1 MLWKEGLGM
10 KKQIKQAISF
20 LMAVCLLAGNSYVN
34 VGTSAVTIT
43 DLVEVAEET
52 KEQQAKEPWLL
63 SSFQEF
69 FNTKVQR
76 VSAATIS
83 NDEFKLMNGNVGAN
97 EVEII
102 KHNDTYS
109 FQVWTKA
116 TDVLKAIKTI
126 ETDSK
131 TEKIVKVDKERLQQG
146 TFSLTAVNAGIER
159 LTITLESETG
169 ELKMLYMTVVV
180 PLEINKQDDNW
191 FAKNENNAILVLD
204 TENQEIKEKG
214 YQVKLKGSL
223 NSNDPNKFNATNEV
237 VEWVDDYDHN
247 IIEID
252 AQKGV
257 IIPKGA
263 GTTKVTVKLLK
274 ADTTKGVSKA
284 DKEFTFQVVAAP
296 KGLNE
301 EKKEQSKPTLEVTK
315 EDKNQVELVTNISSA
330 YKISWEVDK
339 LIYDDKNAVTE
350 IEIPINKDMQS
361 TDFFEWEVKEGDMIK
376 VALSDLKAGT
386 YRVRANLLNLNNF
399 DEDFRNKFGEKTYVE
414 FTIIVYMNFNTDEE
428 IRMTTGGDVFN
439 ILNTSNLSK
448 EDFKN
453 LIGIDYYGND
463 IQTDLE
469 NSLIINKAE
478 GQVISGTNG
487 GKSIQ
492 VEVTYG
498 KANNNSH
505 IYERSVLEKM
515 QSEMPGNRFAWIYNF
530 YIIDAIALSSTELNM
545 YTGATTYLKLLTQNH
560 KEEVIWRFQ
569 DSAGNE
575 YEKNDYITI
584 ELQNDLGT
592 EIALTADSNKTP
604 LEPIKVVAYQEIN
617 GVKKSAVCTITVLQA
632 IETIELVVKENGKDV
647 SIESAELNRGEP
659 LWIGAIVTP
668 DQGKLD
674 ESVKKIHWSISDPTV
689 FQISEQSDNGVV
701 IVATKAGTAVLTA
714 LDARNVVMDSCIIT
728 VMEPA
733 QSIAIKYR
741 KNGDI
746 VKLKFQKNGEYQLI
760 AEVKP
765 VGNNQKVTWDSTD
778 TKVARIDQNGLITF
792 VSPGQT
798 TIQASVIGEGKD
810 GTPITHKAY
819 FTLVLEDST
828 AGVTLDVNTIEMYV
842 GQRQEQLRAT
852 VLPITAANKNVEW
865 ISFDTSIVDVDD
877 TGLLTAKSAGITQV
891 MVRTEEGGHYA
902 LCTVTVKQHAMGVK
916 MSYTDITL
924 NVGEYFDMDVTVT
937 PANATEASL
946 LWESLDTS
954 IVTVSS
960 TGRITGRAAGEG
972 KVMVKT
978 QNGSM
983 SICTVTVVEPVFSL
997 ELDEEEV
1004 TIDIEDTFA
1013 LEPIFQPANPSNTE
1027 VIWSSSDDNVAEVN
1041 EFGEVT
1047 GISGGS
1053 AVITC
1058 ESVDGGYRAY
1068 CLVTVIEPVIEVT
1081 MNPETYRLALGKT
1094 YTLTATVSNHGTATN
1109 AELEWSSSDESVC
1122 TVDNKGK
1129 ITGVNYGYATITAEA
1144 TDNSGAFA
1152 VCEVRVIREVTSI
1165 KLNHTV
1171 LTMLQGENVSLQVN
1185 VQPSNASYGTTNFSS
1200 SDESVAIVD
1209 EDGVITALNPGSAVI
1224 RSEARDN
1231 SGKFAL
1237 CYVTVSAPIVATGI
1251 TVSDKEVVL
1260 TPKEQKQVVI
1270 SMKPTNSTDTVTWT
1284 SNNEAVASVNSKG
1297 MITAHTTGKATITVM
1312 TTSGKMETVV
1322 VTVLGLNRTT
1332 LEIPIYTKYSKL
1344 VVDGAVGTVR
1354 WDVDDSSIC
1363 EVNNGVIIGRK
1374 LGTTKVT
1381 ATING
1386 RTLTCTV
1393 KVVR

>member
-1 MLWKEGLGM
+1 MR
-10 KKQIKQAISF
+10 KQIKQAISF

-34 VGTSAVTIT
+34 VGTSAVMIT
-43 DLVEVAEET
+43 DLVEVAEE
-52 KEQQAKEPWLL
+52 QQVQQEKEPWLL

-69 FNTKVQR
+69 FNTKIQR
-76 VSAATIS
+76 VSAAVS
-83 NDEFKLMNGNVGAN
+83 NDEFKLMNGSKEAKD
-97 EVEII
+97 VETIEY
-102 KHNDTYS
+102 NALPYS
-109 FQVWTKA
+109 FQVMTK
-116 TDVLKAIKTI
+116 DNERVGKIIGI
-126 ETDSK
+126 ETSSK
-131 TEKIVKVDKERLQQG
+131 TEKIVSIDKDGYENGMFR
-146 TFSLTAVNAGIER
+146 LTAVNAGIER
-159 LTITLESETG
+159 LTITVKSETG
-169 ELKMLYMTVVV
+169 EDKILQMTVVV
-180 PLEINKQDDNW
+180 PLDINKQDEHW
-191 FAKNENNAILVLD
+191 FVKNENDVILVLD

-214 YQVKLKGSL
+214 YQVKLKGNLETNGS
-223 NSNDPNKFNATNEV
+223 NATNEF
-237 VEWVDDYDHN
+237 VEWVDKYDHN

-252 AQKGV
+252 AQKGT
-257 IIPKGA
+257 IIPKAA

-274 ADTTKGVSKA
+274 ADNEGGVSKKE
-284 DKEFTFQVVAAP
+284 KEFTFEVVVAP

-301 EKKEQSKPTLEVTK
+301 EKKEQSKPILEVTK

-339 LIYDDKNAVTE
+339 LIYDSKNVVTE
-350 IEIPINKDMQS
+350 MEIPIDKNIQS
-361 TDFFEWEVKEGDMIK
+361 TDFFEWEVKEGDTIK

-453 LIGIDYYGND
+453 LIGIDYYSND

-469 NSLIINKAE
+469 NSLIINKEE

-492 VEVTYG
+492 VKVTYG
-498 KANNNSH
+498 MSNNNSH

-515 QSEMPGNRFAWIYNF
+515 ESEMPEGIFAWIYNF
-530 YIIDAIALSSTELNM
+530 YIVDAIALSSTELNM
-545 YTGATTYLKLLTQNH
+545 YTGATSYLKLLTQNH

-632 IETIELVVKENGKDV
+632 IETIELIIMKDGKEQP
-647 SIESAELNRGEP
+647 IESVELNKGEP
-659 LWIGAIVTP
+659 LWIGTKVTP
-668 DQGKLD
+668 EQGKLD
-674 ESVKKIHWSISDPTV
+674 EEVDKIHWSISDDSIFEINDGTD
-689 FQISEQSDNGVV
+689 SDSGVI
-701 IVATKAGTAVLTA
+701 IVAIKAGTAVLTA

-733 QSIAIKYR
+733 QSIEIV
-741 KNGDI
+741 DI
-746 VKLKFQKNGEYQLI
+746 DKKKPLTLKFEKGGKYPVK
-760 AEVKP
+760 ATVKP
-765 VGNNQKVTWDSTD
+765 AGNDQNITWKSTD
-778 TKVARIDQNGLITF
+778 TTVATINKNGVIAF
-792 VSPGQT
+792 VKPGKT
-798 TIQASVIGEGKD
+798 TIIASVIGEEKD
-810 GTPITHKAY
+810 GTLVTHTDQ
-819 FTLVLEDST
+819 FDLVLENS
-828 AGVTLDVNTIEMYV
+828 AGSVSLNYDNIEMYV
-842 GQRQEQLRAT
+842 GGDPKQLFAT
-852 VLPITAANKNVEW
+852 VLPPDAANKNVEW
-865 ISFDTSIVDVDD
+865 ISFDPSIVVVDD
-877 TGLLTAKSAGITQV
+877 TGLLTAKSPGKTQV
-891 MVRTEEGGHYA
+891 MVRTEEGGHHA

-916 MSYTDITL
+916 MSYTNITL
-924 NVGEYFDMDVTVT
+924 NVGEYFDMDVTIT
-937 PANATEASL
+937 PVDATEASL
-946 LWESLDTS
+946 LWESLHTN

-972 KVMVKT
+972 TVMVKT
-978 QNGSM
+978 QNGST
-983 SICTVTVVEPVFSL
+983 SFCTVTVVEPVFSL

-1004 TIDIEDTFA
+1004 TIDIEDTFV

-1122 TVDNKGK
+1122 TVDNKGN
-1129 ITGVNYGYATITAEA
+1129 IVGVDYGYATITAEA

-1152 VCEVRVIREVTSI
+1152 TCEVRVIREVTSI

-1171 LTMLQGENVSLQVN
+1171 LTMLQGESVSLQVN
-1185 VQPSNASYGTTNFSS
+1185 VQPSNASYVTTKFSS

-1251 TVSDKEVVL
+1251 AVSDKEVVL

-1284 SNNEAVASVNSKG
+1284 SNNEAVASVNSTG
-1297 MITAHTTGKATITVM
+1297 IITAHKTGKATITVM

-1354 WDVDDSSIC
+1354 WDVDDSTIC

>member
-1 MLWKEGLGM
+1 M
-10 KKQIKQAISF
+10 KKQIKQAMSF

-34 VGTSAVTIT
+34 VGTSAVMVT
-43 DLVEVAEET
+43 DWVEVAEET
-52 KEQQAKEPWLL
+52 KEQQVQQEKEPWLL
-63 SSFQEF
+63 SSFREF
-69 FNTKVQR
+69 FNTRTKR

-102 KHNDTYS
+102 NHNDTYS
-109 FQVWTKA
+109 FQVFTKA
-116 TDVLKAIKTI
+116 DDVLKKIESI

-131 TEKIVKVDKERLQQG
+131 TEKIVKVDRDLLQKG
-146 TFSLTAVNAGIER
+146 TFRLTAVNAGIER
-159 LTITLESETG
+159 LTITLTSETG
-169 ELKMLYMTVVV
+169 EPKMLYMTVVV
-180 PLEINKQDDNW
+180 PLEINKQDEHW
-191 FAKNENNAILVLD
+191 FAKNESNTILVLD
-204 TENQEIKEKG
+204 TENQGIKEKG
-214 YQVKLKGSL
+214 YQVKLKGSFD
-223 NSNDPNKFNATNEV
+223 SNGSNATNEF
-237 VEWVDDYDHN
+237 VEWVDNYDHN

-252 AQKGV
+252 TQKGI

-274 ADTTKGVSKA
+274 ADTTKGVNKKE
-284 DKEFTFQVVAAP
+284 KEFTFQVIVAP

-399 DEDFRNKFGEKTYVE
+399 DEDFRNKFGEKTYIE
-414 FTIIVYMNFNTDEE
+414 FTIIVYMNFNTEEE
-428 IRMTTGGDVFN
+428 IRMNTGGDVFN
-439 ILNTSNLSK
+439 ILGTSNLSK

-453 LIGIDYYGND
+453 LIGISYHSDD

-469 NSLIINKAE
+469 NSLIINKEE

-492 VEVTYG
+492 VKVTYG
-498 KANNNSH
+498 MANNNLH

-515 QSEMPGNRFAWIYNF
+515 ESEMPGRLFAWIYNF

-545 YTGATTYLKLLTQNH
+545 YTGATSYLKLLTQNH

-575 YEKNDYITI
+575 YETNPYITI

-592 EIALTADSNKTP
+592 EIALIANNNQTP

-617 GVKKSAVCTITVLQA
+617 GVKKSAVCTITILQA
-632 IETIELVVKENGKDV
+632 IETIELVVKENGKEV
-647 SIESAELNRGEP
+647 PIESAELNQGEP
-659 LWIGAIVTP
+659 LWIGANVTP

-674 ESVKKIHWSISDPTV
+674 ESVRTIYWSISDPSV
-689 FQISEQSDNGVV
+689 FQISEESDSGVV

-728 VMEPA
+728 VTEPA
-733 QSIAIKYR
+733 SGIEIKDI
-741 KNGDI
+741 KKGDT
-746 VKLKFQKNGEYQLI
+746 VKLKFVKGGTYPLI

-765 VGNNQKVTWDSTD
+765 AGNNQKVTWDSKNE
-778 TKVARIDQNGLITF
+778 KVARINENGLITF
-792 VSPGQT
+792 VAPGET
-798 TIQASVIGEGKD
+798 TIEASVIGEGKD
-810 GTPITHKAY
+810 GTPVIYTAN
-819 FTLVLEDST
+819 FILILENSA
-828 AGVTLDVNTIEMYV
+828 AGVSLNYDDVELYV
-842 GQRQEQLRAT
+842 GGDPKQLIAT
-852 VLPITAANKNVEW
+852 VLPANAANKNVEW
-865 ISFDTSIVDVDD
+865 ISFDTSIVNVDD
-877 TGLLTAKSAGITQV
+877 NGLLTAKSAGKTQV

-902 LCTVTVKQHAMGVK
+902 LCNVTVKQHAMGVK
-916 MSYTDITL
+916 MSYTQITL

-946 LWESLDTS
+946 LWESLDTN

-960 TGRITGRAAGEG
+960 TGRITGRAVGTG
-972 KVMVKT
+972 KIMVKT
-978 QNGSM
+978 QNGSN
-983 SICTVTVVEPVFSL
+983 SFCTVTVVEPVFSL

-1004 TIDIEDTFA
+1004 TIDIEDTFV
-1013 LEPIFQPANPSNTE
+1013 LEPIFQPTNPSNTE
-1027 VIWSSSDDNVAEVN
+1027 VIWLSSDDNVAEVN

-1068 CLVTVIEPVIEVT
+1068 CLVTVIEPVIEIT

-1122 TVDNKGK
+1122 TVDNKGN
-1129 ITGVNYGYATITAEA
+1129 IVGVDYGYATITAEA

-1152 VCEVRVIREVTSI
+1152 TCEVRVIREVTSI

-1171 LTMLQGENVSLQVN
+1171 LTMLQGESVSLQVN
-1185 VQPSNASYGTTNFSS
+1185 VQPSNASYVTTKFSS

-1312 TTSGKMETVV
+1312 TSSGKMETIA
-1322 VTVLGLNRTT
+1322 VTVLGLNRTYV
-1332 LEIPIYTKYSKL
+1332 EMPIYTNDVKL
-1344 VVDGAVGTVR
+1344 VVEGATGTVR
-1354 WDVDDSSIC
+1354 WDVDDPSIC
-1363 EVNNGVIIGRK
+1363 KVTNGVITAK
-1374 LGTTKVT
+1374 KYGTTKVT
-1381 ATING
+1381 VTING